1 MSLLPKC
8 YTGSLPLLENIMKVV
23 NPQKC
28 IVFFDFDNTI
38 ATCDV
43 FDSML
48 PIFSRDNLWVKLEK
62 EWEAGKIG
70 SHKCLKDQVRGM
82 SITKPALDHYLS
94 GIKLDPYFNRLVRTL
109 SAKKIKTIVLSDNFD
124 YILRRILRNHGISNL
139 KVYSN
144 KLNFKSQALVPGF
157 PHRNK
162 NCNIC
167 AHCKT
172 KNLLAN
178 VSHDSI
184 IIYIGDGRSDICP
197 SKYAD
202 IVFAKD
208 SLLKHFKSKRLT
220 CFSYKSLEDVYAYFK
235 RSLV

>member
-1 MSLLPKC
+1 MKIINPHKC
-8 YTGSLPLLENIMKVV
+8 V
-23 NPQKC
+23 
-28 IVFFDFDNTI
+28 VFFDFDNTI

-48 PIFSRDNLWVKLEK
+48 PVFSKDDLWVRLEK
-62 EWEAGKIG
+62 EWERGVIG
-70 SHKCLKDQVRGM
+70 SHKCLKDQIKGM
-82 SITKPALDHYLS
+82 LITKEQLNSYLS
-94 GIKLDPYFNRLVRTL
+94 GIKIDPYFLKLVKDL
-109 SAKKIKTIVLSDNFD
+109 SLRKIKVIVLSDNFD
-124 YILRRILRNHGISNL
+124 YILKRILRGHGIKNL

-144 KLNFKSQALVPGF
+144 KLKFAGAKLIPEF
-157 PHRNK
+157 PFRNK
-162 NCNIC
+162 KCKIC

-178 VSHDSI
+178 VSRDSI

-208 SLLKHFKSKRLT
+208 SLLKHFKGKGLT
-220 CFSYKSLEDVYAYFK
+220 CLAYKSLKDVYNYFK
-235 RSLV
+235 RSFV